1 MNQFA
6 ARLFKQATQGVSRG
20 KSERMV
26 SSARPDPAPVLSS
39 PTDVTGHRSA
49 RVLGLVLTLEAL
61 RAAPELIDGHGGR

>member
-26 SSARPDPAPVLSS
+26 SADRPAPAPVLSS

-49 RVLGLVLTLEAL
+49 RVLSLVLALEAL
-61 RAAPELIDGHGGR
+61 RTAPEVFEPRR